1 MKKQVAL
8 ALGLAVISGSAL
20 ASKARLQALGENVD
34 GSQYIMDARNI
45 FLNPAQANYFKDMVT
60 VEAGDTDNN
69 EDLAA
74 SPNAEGGFLRAS
86 GNMVYGAFFGH
97 EDQTLNDIRT
107 NAGGTVAELA
117 DQNTW
122 DFFVAGDA
130 GVQWGANLSY
140 MSYKNEQATNDIE
153 SDAVR
158 VNVGVISGD
167 TEVFLKTS
175 LVETAEEDTSVD
187 LEVKSRYALGVSH
200 NIDGGTIIFN
210 YSSFEAEES
219 ETKNETWKNTMF
231 NVGYG
236 KVSKLNDSSSFNWKV
251 NYMNI
256 ETENEDF
263 DASTAGGD
271 QKAYALSAV
280 MGLESMVKEWLTLRA
295 SIGQNI
301 VSEFEDDNGDKRSLA
316 DSTIVAA
323 GASFIFGDFQI
334 DGMIGNTTQ
343 AAGGATTTGES
354 TSTGNGTLRTDTL
367 LSRVSA
373 TYRF

>member
-20 ASKARLQALGENVD
+20 ASKARLEALGENAD
-34 GSQYIMDARNI
+34 GSQYIMDGRNI

-60 VEAGDTDNN
+60 IEAGDTTNN
-69 EDLAA
+69 DDEAS

-107 NAGGTVAELA
+107 NAGGTTPADFA

-140 MSYKNEQATNDIE
+140 MTYKNEQGTNDVE

-175 LVETAEEDTSVD
+175 LIETAEEDTSVD
-187 LEVKSRYALGVSH
+187 LEVKSRYVLGVSH

-219 ETKNETWKNTMF
+219 ETKDETWKNTMF
-231 NVGYG
+231 NIGYG

-251 NYMNI
+251 NYMNM
-256 ETENEDF
+256 ESENEDF
-263 DASTAGGD
+263 DATAANGD
-271 QKAYALSAV
+271 QKEYALSAV
-280 MGLESMVKEWLTLRA
+280 MGIESMVKEWLTLRA
-295 SIGQNI
+295 SIGQN
-301 VSEFEDDNGDKRSLA
+301 VLAESEDDNGDKSSGG
-316 DSTIVAA
+316 DTTIVAA
-323 GASFIFGDFQI
+323 GAS
-334 DGMIGNTTQ
+334 
-343 AAGGATTTGES
+343 
-354 TSTGNGTLRTDTL
+354 LRSDER
-367 LSRVSA
+367 RVGKECV
-373 TYRF
+373 

>member
-8 ALGLAVISGSAL
+8 TLGLAVISGSAL
-20 ASKARLQALGENVD
+20 ASKARLQALGEDVD

-45 FLNPAQANYFKDMVT
+45 FLNPAQANYYKDMVT
-60 VEAGDTDNN
+60 VEAGDTTNN
-69 EDLAA
+69 DDTAQD
-74 SPNAEGGFLRAS
+74 PNAEGGFLRAS

-107 NAGGTVAELA
+107 NAGGTAAELA

-122 DFFVAGDA
+122 DFFIAGDA

-140 MSYKNEQATNDIE
+140 MAYKNEQATNEIE

-158 VNVGVISGD
+158 VNVGIISGD
-167 TEVFLKTS
+167 TEAFLKTS
-175 LVETAEEDTSVD
+175 LVETAEEDSSVD
-187 LEVKSRYALGVSH
+187 LEVNSRYVLGASH
-200 NIDGGTIIFN
+200 NINGGTIIFN

-219 ETKNETWKNTMF
+219 ETADETWKSTMF
-231 NVGYG
+231 NIGYG
-236 KVSKLNDSSSFNWKV
+236 KVAKLNDSSSFNWKV

-256 ETENEDF
+256 ESENEDF
-263 DASTAGGD
+263 DNTNGD

-295 SIGQNI
+295 SIGQNL
-301 VSEFEDDNGDKRSLA
+301 VSEFEDDDGDKRSLA

-323 GASFIFGDFQI
+323 GASFVFGDFQV
-334 DGMIGNTTQ
+334 DGMIGNNATGGTTDSE
-343 AAGGATTTGES
+343 GTNS
-354 TSTGNGTLRTDTL
+354 GTLRTDSL

>member
-20 ASKARLQALGENVD
+20 ASKARLEALGENAD

-60 VEAGDTDNN
+60 IEAGNTSNN
-69 EDLAA
+69 DDKAS

-107 NAGGTVAELA
+107 SGVGTVNLA

-122 DFFVAGDA
+122 DFFIAGDA

-140 MSYKNEQATNDIE
+140 MSYKDDQTSGAEVE

-158 VNVGVISGD
+158 VNVGIISGD
-167 TEVFLKTS
+167 TEAFLKTS
-175 LVETAEEDTSVD
+175 LSETGEDKGTAD
-187 LEVKSRYALGVSH
+187 IEVNSRYVLGLSH

-219 ETKNETWKNTMF
+219 VTDKTWKDTTF

-236 KVSKLNDSSSFNWKV
+236 KVTKLNDSSSFNWKV
-251 NYMNI
+251 NYMS
-256 ETENEDF
+256 EESENEDYLV
-263 DASTAGGD
+263 ASGD

-280 MGLESMVKEWLTLRA
+280 MGLESVVKEWLTLRA
-295 SIGQNI
+295 SIGQNLL
-301 VSEFEDDNGDKRSLA
+301 SEEENDAGKTRSTK

-323 GASFIFGDFQI
+323 GASFVFGDFQV
-334 DGMIGNTTQ
+334 DGMIGND
-343 AAGGATTTGES
+343 AAATGSPGED
-354 TSTGNGTLRTDTL
+354 TSAGNGTLRTDSL